1 MAYISNTAL
10 NHLLKVMAYLKAAE
24 NEFEIAASTE
34 DWLADTVDTEGLVSF
49 QSEVSNYIACN
60 VETVCISDAD
70 YETLARLKGQ
80 LNSWLAGKIKV
91 AGNKIAIEEEQPKP
105 SKKKCA
111 LAKLDVDKVK
121 TILGL
126 VKSGCDYT
134 DVGKRFGVTGK
145 CIREIARGVTWREVP
160 RPAGLPKPCRTA
172 SFTGR
177 IRL

>member
-1 MAYISNTAL
+1 MDYISDTAL

-34 DWLADTVDTEGLVSF
+34 DWLADTVDTDGLVSF

-91 AGNKIAIEEEQPKP
+91 AGNKIAIEELSKP
-105 SKKKCA
+105 GKKKWPR
-111 LAKLDVDKVK
+111 AKLDEDRVK

-134 DVGKRFGVTGK
+134 DVGKRFGVTYK
-145 CIREIARGVTWREVP
+145 CIRDIARGVTWREVP

-172 SFTGR
+172 SFTRR

>member
-1 MAYISNTAL
+1 MDYISDTAL

-24 NEFEIAASTE
+24 NEFEIAAENE

-70 YETLARLKGQ
+70 CETLTRLKHQ

-111 LAKLDVDKVK
+111 LAK
-121 TILGL
+121 
-126 VKSGCDYT
+126 
-134 DVGKRFGVTGK
+134 
-145 CIREIARGVTWREVP
+145 
-160 RPAGLPKPCRTA
+160 PCRTA